1 MSLEQMSDEYHQ
13 CCYILSMHLVCAW
26 ASSNV
31 LMDEIKKYEILLQ
44 QEEKYFYYKDR
55 QRPKQVFPEMWIL
68 LFWRYSKIDWTN
80 TRQFILGP
88 YTSGGRHGDLKRSL
102 PSLKNSVILWISV
115 VLLREI

>member
-44 QEEKYFYYKDR
+44 QEEKIF
-55 QRPKQVFPEMWIL
+55 L
-68 LFWRYSKIDWTN
+68 L
-80 TRQFILGP
+80 
-88 YTSGGRHGDLKRSL
+88 
-102 PSLKNSVILWISV
+102 
-115 VLLREI
+115 